1 MERDLPSIAYADY
14 IVQFM
19 KLVFLGVAVCP
30 LGPRKDECQRR
41 MATLEESTMLGL
53 RSIMAD
59 VPRWAMPA
67 DKSGTESPQPQGE
80 HQDDVPKPPATA
92 MDSDLFYE
100 AQAAELRAENSKLR
114 HDINSLRKVHQEDQN
129 KYSRL
134 QDNYV
139 CTSRALVKKM
149 LI

>member
-1 MERDLPSIAYADY
+1 MLYAENLA
-14 IVQFM
+14 QFM

-53 RSIMAD
+53 GTIMAD
-59 VPRWAMPA
+59 VPGWAMAMPL
-67 DKSGTESPQPQGE
+67 DDSSTKSTQPQDE
-80 HQDDVPKPPATA
+80 LRDEISKPPATA

-114 HDINSLRKVHQEDQN
+114 HDVEGLRKIHEEDQT

-139 CTSRALVKKM
+139 CIS
-149 LI
+149 